1 MAYSEE
7 RNIILLG
14 KLGAGK
20 SHSGNGILGIKDHFK
35 SRKGWSSTTKT
46 CKYGCADRNNRK
58 YRVFDTPGIN
68 SINDMNETIDVDTEI
83 IRCLFCTS
91 PGFHAIVLVLTA
103 DERVT
108 PDDVKMVEKLD
119 YALGKKGFGYM
130 MLAVTKLDDDD
141 YKTLDKMIKDAE
153 AIKKLDIKCQS
164 RRVILGDNKR
174 EIPETCIKR
183 FDEELEKLVQKNR
196 LNGEEYFRHK
206 YYEKASKILEKD
218 KEDYLKKHPDV
229 TSEAAMETVREI
241 AALGQSERDEEL
253 RALVDRSLC
262 RCAIS

>member
-20 SHSGNGILGIKDHFK
+20 SHSGNGILGIKDYFK
-35 SRKGWSSTTKT
+35 SSKGWVSSTKT
-46 CKYGCADRNNRK
+46 CDYGCAERNNRK

-68 SINDMNETIDVDTEI
+68 STNDMNETIDVDTEI

-91 PGFHAIVLVLTA
+91 PGFHAIVLVMSA

-108 PDDVKMVEKLD
+108 PDDVKMVETLD
-119 YALGKKGFGYM
+119 YVLGKKGFGYM

-141 YKTLDKMIKDAE
+141 YKTLDKMIEDAG
-153 AIKKLDIKCQS
+153 AMKALDRKYQS
-164 RRVILGDNKR
+164 RRVILGDSNKG
-174 EIPETCIKR
+174 IPETCIKR

-196 LNGEEYFRHK
+196 LNGEEYFKHK

-218 KEDYLKKHPDV
+218 KEDYLKTYPNV
-229 TSEAAMETVREI
+229 TSEAAMEKVREL
-241 AALGQSERDEEL
+241 AALGKSQRDKEL
-253 RALVDRSLC
+253 RALVDRSVC
-262 RCAIS
+262 SCAIS